1 MEGITGWTLAVPG
14 SHWGSPAWGSC
25 LSQSR
30 RVPLE
35 LSETGCCFLVAESG
49 PGSSVH
55 RNFPGKNTGVGCH
68 FLLQRIFLTQ
78 VSNSGLLHW
87 QADSLPLIQTATSL
101 LILNTPPLYL
111 RAFAFA
117 ISATVFLQIAER
129 LAPSPTS
136 YMLKCY
142 TTLEAFNEARPHY
155 YTHTFLIPYLSFL
168 YSNFSI
174 WLIKYYLFICIA
186 CLSHMR
192 SMYPWGLEPGT

>member
-1 MEGITGWTLAVPG
+1 MDFGRPRKSLRKPSLRI
-14 SHWGSPAWGSC
+14 
-25 LSQSR
+25 LSQSEQKSPIWVVR
-30 RVPLE
+30 DWLLLFFSRWVRSL
-35 LSETGCCFLVAESG
+35 SG
-49 PGSSVH
+49 PGSSVY

-78 VSNSGLLHW
+78 ESNSGLLHW

-155 YTHTFLIPYLSFL
+155 YTHTLLIPYLSFL

-186 CLSHMR
+186 SVFLT
-192 SMYPWGLEPGT
+192 WEPCIPGV